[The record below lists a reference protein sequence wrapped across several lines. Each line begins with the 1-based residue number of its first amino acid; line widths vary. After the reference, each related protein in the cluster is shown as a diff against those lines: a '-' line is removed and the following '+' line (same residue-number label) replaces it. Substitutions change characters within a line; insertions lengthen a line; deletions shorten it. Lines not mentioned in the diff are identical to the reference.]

1 MFEILIK
8 GGTILN
14 GTGKPGY
21 TADIAIAGERI
32 VDIGN
37 FPQEA
42 ATRCIHAAG
51 LMISPGFVDIHSHTD
66 ISLFVNPRAE
76 SKIRQGIT
84 TEISGNC
91 GATPFPYDKTRI
103 AGTQKV
109 LARYGLELDWLTCGE
124 FLTRLEKQGIGI
136 NYATY
141 VGQGNVRSAVMGED
155 DREPTADEMKRMQDE
170 VRKAMEEG
178 AFGLSTGLIYP
189 PGSFAK
195 TSEIVELAK
204 TAAQYGG
211 IYSTHMRSE
220 GKYLLEAIEEAITI
234 CRDGGI
240 PVQIAH
246 LKVSG
251 NRNWGKAKLA
261 IEKIAKAR
269 NAGLPVSAD
278 RYTYIA
284 SATGLDSLIPLWA
297 QDGGTDA
304 MLARLRDPATRTQII
319 KEMIENIGE
328 ESGWEDTLVSNVVT
342 QPNKRF
348 EGKNIKE
355 IAELRNQDITEAI
368 CDLLLEE
375 EGQVSAIFF
384 SMNDEETDFILSQP
398 FVSIGTDAGAKAP
411 YGLMSEGKPHPR
423 AYGTFPRALAYYCRE
438 KKLFSL
444 PEAIRKMTWANAE
457 KVGLI
462 DRGKI
467 EQGKFADIVIFNA
480 ETVQDT
486 ATFLDPH
493 QFPKGIEFV
502 IVNGKITVEK
512 GGHTGV
518 LSGKVL
524 RKQRLTVT

>member
-1 MFEILIK
+1 MFDILIK
-8 GGTILN
+8 DGEILD

-21 TADIAIAGERI
+21 IADIAISEDRI
-32 VDIGN
+32 VDIGS
-37 FPQEA
+37 FPQET
-42 ATRCIHAAG
+42 ATRFIHANG
-51 LMISPGFVDIHSHTD
+51 LTVTPGFVDIHSHTD

-84 TEISGNC
+84 TEVSGNC
-91 GATPFPYDKTRI
+91 GATPFPYDKNRI
-103 AGTQKV
+103 SGTQKV
-109 LARYGLELDWLTCGE
+109 LARYELELDWLTCGE
-124 FLTRLEKQGIGI
+124 FLARLEKQGIGI
-136 NYATY
+136 NYATF
-141 VGQGNVRSAVMGED
+141 VGQGNIRSAVMGED
-155 DREPTADEMKRMQDE
+155 DREPTSEEIKQMQNQ
-170 VRKAMEEG
+170 VAKAMEEG

-195 TSEIVELAK
+195 TQEIVELAK
-204 TAAQYGG
+204 TAAKYGG

-220 GKYLLEAIEEAITI
+220 GKFLLEAIEEAITI
-234 CRDGGI
+234 CRDGEI
-240 PVQIAH
+240 PLQISH

-261 IEKIAKAR
+261 VEKIANAR

-284 SATGLDSLIPLWA
+284 SATGLDSLIPMWA
-297 QDGGTDA
+297 QDGGNDA
-304 MLARLRDPATRTQII
+304 MLARLRDPEKRTRII
-319 KEMIENIGE
+319 DEMVENIGE

-342 QPNKRF
+342 EPNKRF
-348 EGKNIKE
+348 EGKNLKE
-355 IAELRNQDITEAI
+355 IAELRDQEITEAI
-368 CDLLLEE
+368 LDLLIEE

-384 SMNDEETDFILSQP
+384 SMNEEETDYILSQP

-444 PEAIRKMTWANAE
+444 PEAVRKMTWVNAE
-457 KVGLI
+457 KVGLT

-467 EQGKFADIVIFNA
+467 GKGKYADLVIFNPA
-480 ETVQDT
+480 TVTDT

-502 IVNGKITVEK
+502 IVNGKVTVEK
-512 GGHTGV
+512 GGHTGI
-518 LSGKVL
+518 LAGKVL
-524 RKQRLTVT
+524 RKQG

>member
-1 MFEILIK
+1 
-8 GGTILN
+8 
-14 GTGKPGY
+14 
-21 TADIAIAGERI
+21 
-32 VDIGN
+32 
-37 FPQEA
+37 
-42 ATRCIHAAG
+42 
-51 LMISPGFVDIHSHTD
+51 
-66 ISLFVNPRAE
+66 
-76 SKIRQGIT
+76 
-84 TEISGNC
+84 
-91 GATPFPYDKTRI
+91 
-103 AGTQKV
+103 
-109 LARYGLELDWLTCGE
+109 LELDWLTCGE
-124 FLTRLEKQGIGI
+124 FLSRLERQGIGI
-136 NYATY
+136 NYATF
-141 VGQGNVRSAVMGED
+141 VGQGNIRSAVMGED
-155 DREPTADEMKRMQDE
+155 DREPTAAEIKQMQDE

-195 TSEIVELAK
+195 TPEIVELAK
-204 TAAQYGG
+204 TAAKYGG

-240 PVQIAH
+240 PLQISH

-261 IEKIAKAR
+261 VEKIDAAR
-269 NAGLPVSAD
+269 KTGLPVSAD

-284 SATGLDSLIPLWA
+284 SATGLDSLIPMWA
-297 QDGGTDA
+297 LDGGNDA
-304 MLARLRDPATRTQII
+304 MLARLRDPEKRTQII
-319 KEMIENIGE
+319 DDMVENIGE

-355 IAELRNQDITEAI
+355 IAELRNQDITDAI

-384 SMNDEETDFILSQP
+384 SMNNEETDYILSQS

-444 PEAIRKMTWANAE
+444 PEAIRKMTWVNAE
-457 KVGLI
+457 KVGLTE
-462 DRGKI
+462 RGKI
-467 EQGKFADIVIFNA
+467 SKGWLADLVIFNP
-480 ETVQDT
+480 ESIQDI

-493 QFPKGIEFV
+493 QFPKGIELV
-502 IVNGKITVEK
+502 IVNGKVAVEK
-512 GGHTGV
+512 GGHTGI
-518 LSGKVL
+518 LAGKVL
-524 RKQRLTVT
+524 RKQG